1 MILLAGS
8 IRVPLENV
16 EKVKPHVQAF
26 VKAVRTEPGCVSFS
40 FAWDV
45 IEPGMLRICEVFE
58 NEGALVAH
66 RTYPHVLEWR
76 KAQADHGF
84 NGRELTK
91 YEVSNPVKL

>member
-8 IRVPLENV
+8 IRVPAENI
-16 EKVKPHVQAF
+16 EKATPHIQAF

-45 IEPGMLRICEVFE
+45 IEPGLLRICEVFE
-58 NEGALVAH
+58 NEEALVAH

-76 KAQADHGF
+76 KIQAEYGF

-91 YEVSNPVKL
+91 YDVSNATKL

>member
-16 EKVKPHVQAF
+16 EKVTPHVQAF
-26 VKAVRTEPGCVSFS
+26 VKAVRTEPGCVAFS

-45 IEPGMLRICEVFE
+45 IEPGMLRINEAFE
-58 NEGALVAH
+58 NEEALVAH

-76 KAQADHGF
+76 KIQAEHGF
-84 NGRELTK
+84 NGRELSK
-91 YEVSNPVKL
+91 YEISNVTKL